1 MSDTQSNPTP
11 KAEAPAVPP
20 TPILPQG
27 VAQGRAELGE
37 RSEPQQQREAAGVG
51 PNQSST
57 QGSTGRAS
65 GVDATAAQQET
76 PKADAAKPTQPTTDT
91 ASSPRAE
98 GAKTEAPDPAARQQ
112 DTPNARGTERDPI
125 RDLLVTLGSTVQP
138 VADIDR
144 MTARNLQIVLGQGID
159 PAVHADPGFRH
170 QVAYAVQDVEK
181 LLRERLPMSGELRTE
196 MTEKAGSASGLEN
209 ERMLALMRA
218 TGNIDDHSLV
228 RDIRLAATNLGR
240 QADQNTP
247 ANLSGIENFENRVR
261 LGQRPDE
268 PHGAAPATPSAGAK
282 DDAAERA
289 AGQRSPPPQFPSQD
303 QQPSNVTINRSV
315 LDVLLSGLRGAAD
328 GIRNE
333 VSPPWEP
340 PHTPMRDRLAAF
352 EARLENE
359 RNERLVGNAERN
371 GQAALDALRG
381 LQANESSGVLE
392 RIREAGRNNPGGLE
406 GVLSE
411 MRPGGR
417 FADLRTEFNDALV
430 RDRGFAAAYDRAAGA
445 LAQYGQD
452 RTTVD
457 LILTKAPDTKLADTF
472 ESLDAKIGEA
482 ASLIPSKKDGNSML
496 DDLTKQI
503 GELFQRAVDSVRSV
517 FSRAAGTQASHSGPS
532 PSP

>member
-1 MSDTQSNPTP
+1 MSDSQSTPTP
-11 KAEAPAVPP
+11 KADTPAAPPA
-20 TPILPQG
+20 PILPQD
-27 VAQGRAELGE
+27 VSQGRVEFRE
-37 RSEPQQQREAAGVG
+37 RSESQQQRDAAGTG

-57 QGSTGRAS
+57 QAPTGRAS
-65 GVDATAAQQET
+65 GSDATVGQQET
-76 PKADAAKPTQPTTDT
+76 PKADAAKPAQPTTET

-98 GAKTEAPDPAARQQ
+98 GAKTETPDPAARQQ

-144 MTARNLQIVLGQGID
+144 TAARNLQIVLGQGID
-159 PAVHADPGFRH
+159 PTVHADPSFRH

-196 MTEKAGSASGLEN
+196 MTEKAGSAPGLEN

-218 TGNIDDHSLV
+218 TGDVQDLNLI
-228 RDIRLAATNLGR
+228 RDIRRTGFGLGKQGEQNTVDNLG
-240 QADQNTP
+240 T
-247 ANLSGIENFENRVR
+247 IETLENRVR
-261 LGQRPDE
+261 LAQRPAE
-268 PHGAAPATPSAGAK
+268 PTNEPPATPATAAK
-282 DDAAERA
+282 DEAAERA
-289 AGQRSPPPQFPSQD
+289 GGQRSPPPQSSPQD

-340 PHTPMRDRLAAF
+340 PHTPMRERLAGF

-457 LILTKAPDTKLADTF
+457 SILTKAPDTKLADKF

-517 FSRAAGTQASHSGPS
+517 FSRAAGTQASQSGPS

>member
-1 MSDTQSNPTP
+1 MSDSQSNPTP
-11 KAEAPAVPP
+11 KADIPAAPTAATLPQVDPSVAAKPDAAATQVPP
-20 TPILPQG
+20 
-27 VAQGRAELGE
+27 GRAAGAEPAGAPGE
-37 RSEPQQQREAAGVG
+37 VSRAETSK
-51 PNQSST
+51 PNQPT
-57 QGSTGRAS
+57 
-65 GVDATAAQQET
+65 
-76 PKADAAKPTQPTTDT
+76 ADAAGG
-91 ASSPRAE
+91 PRAE
-98 GAKTEAPDPAARQQ
+98 GARTEGARGEGAKAEASDPAVSQK
-112 DTPNARGTERDPI
+112 DTPNARTADRDPI

-144 MTARNLQIVLGQGID
+144 TAARDLQTVLGRGID
-159 PAVHADPGFRH
+159 PAVHSDPGFRH

-181 LLRERLPMSGELRTE
+181 LLRERLPVSPELRTE
-196 MTEKAGSASGLEN
+196 MTEKAGSAPGLEN

-218 TGNIDDHSLV
+218 TGDLQDRTLV
-228 RDIRLAATNLGR
+228 REIRHAAAEVATLPDQKSPAATGYAETLENKLRLSPRPPEEGRESATSTPPPTSANGLDGTVNQQTTTSQR
-240 QADQNTP
+240 QA
-247 ANLSGIENFENRVR
+247 
-261 LGQRPDE
+261 
-268 PHGAAPATPSAGAK
+268 
-282 DDAAERA
+282 
-289 AGQRSPPPQFPSQD
+289 QD
-303 QQPSNVTINRSV
+303 QQPSNVVINRSV

-340 PHTPMRDRLAAF
+340 PHTPMRERLAAF
-352 EARLENE
+352 ETRLENE
-359 RNERLVGNAERN
+359 RNERLVGNAERT
-371 GQAALDALRG
+371 GQTALDALRG

-457 LILTKAPDTKLADTF
+457 TILTKAPDTKLADRF
-472 ESLDAKIGEA
+472 EALDAKIGEA
-482 ASLIPSKKDGNSML
+482 ASLLPSKKDGSTML
-496 DDLTKQI
+496 DDLTKQVSD
-503 GELFQRAVDSVRSV
+503 LFQRAVDSVRSV
-517 FSRAAGTQASHSGPS
+517 FSRATGAQATSSGPS